1 MRYNKDDDDFEVPD
15 SYFWIDLVFDFCI
28 VGISFA
34 ILYFLT

>member
-1 MRYNKDDDDFEVPD
+1 MEPEQDETSNP
-15 SYFWIDLVFDFCI
+15 YFLIDLIFNFCV